1 MLQAS
6 MKLCCGIIND
16 ALLRKLLDCKNGFT
30 GVNECVKCSDRH
42 ILSEALS
49 HLTMDKGVCFQTG
62 HEERWSGTGLVQ
74 S

>member
-16 ALLRKLLDCKNGFT
+16 ALLRKLLGCENSFT
-30 GVNECVKCSDRH
+30 EGNEIVKDSDRH
-42 ILSEALS
+42 ILSKD
-49 HLTMDKGVCFQTG
+49 TGVSFQTG

-74 S
+74 A